1 MQILYKSD
9 PQRGALWQQ
18 WLAQHAPDIQLHLW
32 PEIGDPQEIEVLIAW
47 QPPETLMETFPNLK
61 VLLSV
66 GAGADQFDLA
76 ALPPD
81 LPVVR
86 MIEPG
91 LTQGMVE
98 YVTFAVLGLHR
109 DMVRYLRQ
117 QREEKWLAHSVKPA
131 ATRRV
136 GVMGLGELGQA
147 ALRQLASFGF
157 DCAGWSRTPRK
168 LDGIECFH
176 GAAQLGA
183 FLARSDILV
192 CLLPLTAETRGLLNR
207 DLFSQLPRGAA
218 LVQAGRGAQLS
229 HQDLLDALDSGQ
241 LGAAVID
248 VTDPEPLPPA
258 HPFWRHPAIWLTPHI
273 ASQTQNESA
282 VAALLENLRRYQRG
296 EPMIGLVDRTRGY

>member
-1 MQILYKSD
+1 MQIIYKSD

-32 PEIGDPQEIEVLIAW
+32 PELGDPQQIEVLIAW

-109 DMVRYLRQ
+109 DMVRYLQQ

-157 DCAGWSRTPRK
+157 DCAGWSRTPRE
-168 LDGIECFH
+168 LDGVECFH

-218 LVQAGRGAQLS
+218 LVQAGRGAQLN

-248 VTDPEPLPPA
+248 VTDPEPLPPT

-273 ASQTQNESA
+273 ASQTQSDSA

-296 EPMIGLVDRTRGY
+296 EAMIGLIDRARGY

>member
-1 MQILYKSD
+1 MHILYKSD

-32 PEIGDPQEIEVLIAW
+32 PDIGDPLEVEMLIAW
-47 QPPETLMETFPNLK
+47 QPPERLLETFPGLK
-61 VLLSV
+61 ALLSV

-76 ALPPD
+76 ALPLD

-98 YVTFAVLGLHR
+98 YVTFAVLGIHR
-109 DMVRYLRQ
+109 DMPRYLQQ
-117 QREEKWLAHSVKPA
+117 QREACWQAHSVMPA
-131 ATRRV
+131 AARRV

-147 ALRQLASFGF
+147 ALRQLVSLGF
-157 DCAGWSRTPRK
+157 NCAGWSRTPRQ
-168 LDGIECFH
+168 LDGVQCFH
-176 GAAQLGA
+176 GAAQLGD
-183 FLARSDILV
+183 FLARCDILV

-207 DLFSQLPRGAA
+207 DLFAQLPPGAA
-218 LVQAGRGAQLS
+218 LVQAGRGAQLN
-229 HQDLLDALDSGQ
+229 HADLLAALDSGR

-248 VTDPEPLPPA
+248 VTHPEPLPPS

-296 EPMIGLVDRTRGY
+296 EPMIGLIDRARGY

>member
-1 MQILYKSD
+1 MQIIYKSD

-32 PEIGDPQEIEVLIAW
+32 PELGDPQQIEVLIAW

-109 DMVRYLRQ
+109 DMVRYLQQ

-157 DCAGWSRTPRK
+157 NCAGWSRTPRE
-168 LDGIECFH
+168 LDGVECFH

-218 LVQAGRGAQLS
+218 LVQAGRGAQLN

-248 VTDPEPLPPA
+248 VTDPEPLPPT

-273 ASQTQNESA
+273 ASQTQSESA

-296 EPMIGLVDRTRGY
+296 EAMIGLIDRARGY

>member
-117 QREEKWLAHSVKPA
+117 QREEKWLAHSVKPP
-131 ATRRV
+131 T
-136 GVMGLGELGQA
+136 
-147 ALRQLASFGF
+147 
-157 DCAGWSRTPRK
+157 TPRPGGWGGGGGSK
-168 LDGIECFH
+168 RGVWPH
-176 GAAQLGA
+176 G
-183 FLARSDILV
+183 
-192 CLLPLTAETRGLLNR
+192 
-207 DLFSQLPRGAA
+207 
-218 LVQAGRGAQLS
+218 
-229 HQDLLDALDSGQ
+229 
-241 LGAAVID
+241 
-248 VTDPEPLPPA
+248 
-258 HPFWRHPAIWLTPHI
+258 
-273 ASQTQNESA
+273 
-282 VAALLENLRRYQRG
+282 
-296 EPMIGLVDRTRGY
+296 

>member
-1 MQILYKSD
+1 MHILYKSE

-32 PEIGDPQEIEVLIAW
+32 PETGDPRAIEMIIAW
-47 QPPETLMETFPNLK
+47 QPPERMMETFPNLK
-61 VLLSV
+61 ALLSV

-109 DMVRYLRQ
+109 DMVRYLQQ
-117 QREEKWLAHSVKPA
+117 QRAAQWLAHGVTPA
-131 ATRRV
+131 HARRV

-147 ALRQLASFGF
+147 ALQQLVGLGF
-157 DCAGWSRTPRK
+157 DCAGWSRTPRQ
-168 LDGIECFH
+168 LDGVRGYH

-183 FLARSDILV
+183 FLARSDILI

-207 DLFSQLPRGAA
+207 DLFAQLPPGAA
-218 LVQAGRGAQLS
+218 LVQAGRGAQLN
-229 HQDLLDALDSGQ
+229 HDDLLAALDGGQ
-241 LGAAVID
+241 LAAAVID
-248 VTDPEPLPPA
+248 VTDPEPLPPT

-273 ASQTQNESA
+273 ASQTQSDSA
-282 VAALLENLRRYQRG
+282 VAALLANLRRYQRG
-296 EPMIGLVDRTRGY
+296 EPMVGLIDRARGY

>member
-32 PEIGDPQEIEVLIAW
+32 PEIGDPQKIEVLIAW

-109 DMVRYLRQ
+109 DMVRYLQQ

-157 DCAGWSRTPRK
+157 DCAGWSRTPRE
-168 LDGIECFH
+168 LDGVECFH

-218 LVQAGRGAQLS
+218 LVQAGRGAQLN

-273 ASQTQNESA
+273 ASQTQSESA

-296 EPMIGLVDRTRGY
+296 EPMIGLIDRARGY